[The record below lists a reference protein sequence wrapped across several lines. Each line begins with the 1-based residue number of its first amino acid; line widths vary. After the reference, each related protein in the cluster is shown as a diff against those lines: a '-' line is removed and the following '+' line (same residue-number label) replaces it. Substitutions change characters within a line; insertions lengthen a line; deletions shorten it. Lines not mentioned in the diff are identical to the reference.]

1 VGNTNMHYVKYIN
14 VYVNGKWVA
23 KQRFFS
29 QQYDSYQE
37 AVFNIPD
44 LKAKDVLLVIAHCSR
59 KGRIDKSKAVL
70 IFNYE
75 RLNPSISWEFSRALK
90 DAGSSYEVVKK
101 RILLKALEKSGLENV
116 KFEDLK
122 GHIGV
127 VFTEN
132 DAIKATQVTYK
143 FSESQGDQIKVLT
156 GRLDGKIYSQD
167 DLKEISKLPTED
179 VMRAQ
184 FVGLLESPMSSLLSV
199 LENSI
204 TGVLYCLE
212 EKGKKSN

>member
-1 VGNTNMHYVKYIN
+1 MRPEK
-14 VYVNGKWVA
+14 K
-23 KQRFFS
+23 
-29 QQYDSYQE
+29 
-37 AVFNIPD
+37 
-44 LKAKDVLLVIAHCSR
+44 LLLADI

-75 RLNPSISWEFSRALK
+75 RLNPSISWEFSSALK

>member
-1 VGNTNMHYVKYIN
+1 MLKKPPKRVSFQDKDDIIDLPNLIEVQVKSYKQFLQAHLLPHEREN
-14 VYVNGKWVA
+14 V
-23 KQRFFS
+23 
-29 QQYDSYQE
+29 
-37 AVFNIPD
+37 
-44 LKAKDVLLVIAHCSR
+44 
-59 KGRIDKSKAVL
+59 
-70 IFNYE
+70 
-75 RLNPSISWEFSRALK
+75 
-90 DAGSSYEVVKK
+90 
-101 RILLKALEKSGLENV
+101 GLENV